1 MAASG
6 RNVAASSAALVL
18 LLLAGPGP
26 LPAQQTGGAPAL
38 PRALDLEAA
47 GKCREALP
55 LYRQA
60 LGEGGEPAGAL
71 LGLERCAMEAALPD
85 TLLAILDSVL
95 ARRPR
100 DPTARTVHLRTLIS
114 ARRFDQAAQGFDQ
127 WVSAVPRDPAPYR
140 EYARI
145 LLDQGRVRTA
155 DTVLE
160 QATRALGTPREIA
173 AELAELRGALGMWE
187 SSARSWRDAMSIAPY
202 LEQSA
207 IFVLTPAPDSA
218 RDSIRAVLAAP
229 PADLH
234 TRRILAGLE
243 LRWRSAREAW
253 NALRELAP
261 TDSVV
266 AAWIEFAGQA
276 EERDAWLVARDAYLH
291 AMEHG
296 RAEGIVVRAATAAL
310 QGGESESALMLLSHP
325 AAATDTASAGTVAL
339 LRLRALSQ
347 LGRAA
352 EAESLLA
359 LRGSELDP
367 VTRGDAVRAVAWGW
381 VRRGDPARARAVLER
396 GAETWDERSAA
407 WLALY
412 EGDLKAAR
420 TGLRRLEETTRD
432 AVLALA
438 LLSRTRADTSTAV
451 GAAFLAL
458 ARGDTAGAAGGFQ
471 QTAAQLSDATPLLL
485 NMAARLYLDVADTT
499 SSVTLWQ
506 RIVEGHAEA
515 PEAAEA
521 ELAWARVLRRRGD
534 GKGAIAHL
542 EHLILTYPT
551 SALVPQARRELEL
564 ARGNVPPGF

>member
-6 RNVAASSAALVL
+6 PDVAASIAALVL
-18 LLLAGPGP
+18 LLFAGACP
-26 LPAQQTGGAPAL
+26 LEAQQPGSPPAL
-38 PRALDLEAA
+38 PRALDLEGA
-47 GKCREALP
+47 GKCREAAP

-60 LGEGGEPAGAL
+60 LGEGTEPAGAL
-71 LGLERCAMEAALPD
+71 LGLERCSMEIAQPD

-100 DPTARTVHLRTLIS
+100 DPTARMVHLRTLTTV
-114 ARRFDQAAQGFDQ
+114 RRYEQAAQAFDQ
-127 WVSAVPRDPAPYR
+127 WVSAVPRDAAPYR
-140 EYARI
+140 EYARV
-145 LLDQGRVRTA
+145 LLDLGRVRTA

-187 SSARSWRDAMSIAPY
+187 SSARSWREAMSIAPY

-207 IFVLTPAPDSA
+207 VFVLTPAPDSA
-218 RDSIRAVLAAP
+218 RDSIRAILAAP

-243 LRWRSAREAW
+243 MRWRSAREDW
-253 NALRELAP
+253 EALRVVSP

-266 AAWIEFAGQA
+266 AAWIEFAGEA
-276 EERDAWLVARDAYLH
+276 EQRDAWLVARDAYLL

-296 RAEGIVVRAATAAL
+296 RTRGLAVRAATAAL
-310 QGGESESALMLLSHP
+310 QGGEAASALELLSHP
-325 AAATDTASAGTVAL
+325 TATADSASAGTIAL
-339 LRLRALSQ
+339 LRVRALGQ
-347 LGRAA
+347 LGRAV

-359 LRGSELDP
+359 ARGSELDP
-367 VTRGDAVRAVAWGW
+367 VTRGEAVRAVAWGW
-381 VRRGDPARARAVLER
+381 VRRGDLARARAALAR
-396 GAETWDERSAA
+396 GGESWDERAAA
-407 WLALY
+407 WIALY
-412 EGDLKAAR
+412 EGDLESAR

-438 LLSRTRADTSTAV
+438 LLSRTRADSSVPV
-451 GAAFLAL
+451 GEAFLSL
-458 ARGDTAGAAGGFQ
+458 ARGDTAAAASAFERS
-471 QTAAQLSDATPLLL
+471 AAQLSDATPLLL
-485 NMAARLYLDVADTT
+485 NMAARLYLGLSDTT
-499 SSVTLWQ
+499 RSIALWQ
-506 RIVEGHAEA
+506 RIVDGHADA

-534 GKGAIAHL
+534 GQAAIARL
-542 EHLILTYPT
+542 EHLILTYPR